1 MFRTVRIAIIVA
13 LTLAA
18 FIHITAVPAAADEEP
33 NMVVEPSRGPVGT
46 AVHVRMSGVP
56 GEGQVTIAFD
66 SKDNIVQTVKPDEW
80 GDFTASFSVGTYPA
94 GSYRVWVRCTT
105 RDFYAH
111 FLLEP
116 SVKLD
121 KKGGYVG
128 DSVVVSGAGFAAE
141 KDLTVY
147 FDEAPVATG
156 KTEKDG
162 VFRNALFTVP
172 ESSRGNHV
180 VKVVD
185 DAGNSASASIVTRQN
200 LTVAPK
206 SGAADSEVTLAGTGF
221 EANASLVVYF
231 DGEAVTGALTDEKGN
246 FNTAFH
252 VPVRR
257 TDIYKIKVSDGVS
270 TFYEDFTVVPGILLT
285 PQSGGVGSYLTVRGS
300 GFRVGLPVAVSYDG
314 DEVASTSTDAQGA
327 FEVNFR
333 VPQGQAGEHK
343 VSASDGASNVAA
355 IYIVESDPP
364 PPPRLILPRSET
376 ETASAAYFDWEGVSD
391 ASGVTYTL
399 VVASDVNFSN
409 VLLTKEGLT
418 ESEYTLSE
426 EEKLPPKTEEYF
438 WRVKGV
444 DGASNEGEWSVPGT
458 FYVSSPLSSP
468 GMLLP
473 LESAEVVGMVRFDWE
488 DVAGAVT
495 YDLAVA
501 YDPDFLKGV
510 LLREGLSMSEYT
522 LTLGEEL
529 PSSQGSPYYWRVRSS
544 GSSSRWSPARSFYVK
559 KPVSPPELIEPAA
572 GEKVPPTVRF
582 DWEDADHP
590 GEAMYRLVIASNPDF
605 SSVLLTKEGL
615 TESQYVLS
623 EEEKLLPR
631 ENPLYWRVAVEKDG
645 STSVWSMARLFYISS
660 FPAVPGW
667 VWYSLIALGLV
678 LLCFVCFWIGGT
690 RALSLQAK
698 LKANEQEGREP

>member
-1 MFRTVRIAIIVA
+1 MFRAVRIAIIVA

-18 FIHITAVPAAADEEP
+18 FMQINAVPAAADEEP
-33 NMVVEPSRGPVGT
+33 NMVIEPSRGPVGT
-46 AVHVRMSGVP
+46 VVHVWMTGVL
-56 GEGQVTIAFD
+56 GEGQVTITFD

-80 GDFTASFSVGTYPA
+80 GDFTASFNVGTYPA

-128 DSVVVSGAGFAAE
+128 DSVVISGTGFAVE
-141 KDLTVY
+141 RDFTVY
-147 FDEAPVATG
+147 YDDATVATG
-156 KTEKDG
+156 ETDKDG
-162 VFRNALFTVP
+162 AFRNTLFTIP

-180 VKVVD
+180 IKVVD
-185 DAGNSASASIVTRQN
+185 GAGNSGSASMVTRQN

-206 SGAADSEVTLAGTGF
+206 SGAAESEVTLAGTGF

-270 TFYEDFTVVPGILLT
+270 TFYEDFTVVPGISLT
-285 PQSGGVGSYLTVRGS
+285 PQSGGVRSYLTVRGS
-300 GFRVGLPVAVSYDG
+300 GFRVGLPVVVSYDG

-333 VPQGQAGEHK
+333 VPQGQAGEHR
-343 VSASDGASNVAA
+343 VSANDGASNVAS

-364 PPPRLILPRSET
+364 PPPQLILPRSET

-399 VVASDVNFSN
+399 VVASDANFSN

-426 EEKLPPKTEEYF
+426 EEKLLSKTDAYF
-438 WRVKGV
+438 WRVRGV
-444 DGASNEGEWSVPGT
+444 DGAFNEGEWSVPGT
-458 FYVSSPLSSP
+458 FYISN
-468 GMLLP
+468 
-473 LESAEVVGMVRFDWE
+473 
-488 DVAGAVT
+488 
-495 YDLAVA
+495 
-501 YDPDFLKGV
+501 
-510 LLREGLSMSEYT
+510 
-522 LTLGEEL
+522 
-529 PSSQGSPYYWRVRSS
+529 
-544 GSSSRWSPARSFYVK
+544 
-559 KPVSPPELIEPAA
+559 PPELIEPAA
-572 GEKVPPTVRF
+572 GEKVPPTARF

-590 GEAMYRLVIASNPDF
+590 REATYRLVIASNPDF
-605 SSVLLTKEGL
+605 SAVLLTKEGL

-623 EEEKLLPR
+623 EEEKLLPG
-631 ENPLYWRVAVEKDG
+631 ENPLYWRVGVEKGG
-645 STSVWSMARLFYISS
+645 STGAWSMARPFYINS
-660 FPAVPGW
+660 FPAVPEW

-690 RALSLQAK
+690 RALSLQAE
-698 LKANEQEGREP
+698 LRANEQEGHEP